1 MDLEDLRSLI
11 DADAMRPILIQ
22 QNRGDIRRMIDK
34 TPPRD
39 QGEIPQWW
47 SNNKSYVSRVVN
59 EKLNEE
65 NDNEEE
71 EVENDNEI
79 EDVEELDEDVEVY
92 EKEDNSED
100 TE

>member
-1 MDLEDLRSLI
+1 MDLEDLRFLI
-11 DADAMRPILIQ
+11 DADAMEPVLIQ

-39 QGEIPQWW
+39 QGEISEWW

-59 EKLNEE
+59 EKLNQGNE
-65 NDNEEE
+65 NDQEAEQAEEAR
-71 EVENDNEI
+71 EI
-79 EDVEELDEDVEVY
+79 EEFDEDAEVNA
-92 EKEDNSED
+92 KEDSSKD

>member
-1 MDLEDLRSLI
+1 MDLEDLRFLI
-11 DADAMRPILIQ
+11 DADAMEPVLIQ

-65 NDNEEE
+65 N
-71 EVENDNEI
+71 ENDEHKQTEEITETREI
-79 EDVEELDEDVEVY
+79 EEFDEDVEV
-92 EKEDNSED
+92 NAED